1 MKKNNDKSLKKIFD
15 ELDIKPKKH
24 LGQNFLH
31 DLNII
36 KAIVKVAN
44 VENENI
50 IEIGPGP
57 GNLTELMI
65 KQKPKTIF
73 AIEKDRSFRKRLEDI
88 KINNIK
94 LFKYKIDDVLN
105 YDFTK
110 LEKKNYKIV
119 SNLPYNISVP
129 FISYMIK
136 FQNTIKWKDMTL
148 MVQKEVADRILA
160 DTGTKNYGR
169 LSLMVNLKNHVTKI
183 MNVNPTCF
191 FPRPKVDS
199 TVLKII
205 PKKDIYNLNQEI
217 FEKIVKICFSQRRK
231 TIKNNLDQLNIDTRL
246 LLKQSKIDASKR
258 PENIDLEG
266 FCRLTINY
274 KKIFKAHF

>member
-1 MKKNNDKSLKKIFD
+1 MKKNNKTTLKKIFD
-15 ELDIKPKKH
+15 ELDVKPKKH

-36 KAIVKVAN
+36 KAIVKGAN

-57 GNLTELMI
+57 GNLTELII

-73 AIEKDRSFRKRLEDI
+73 AIEKDESFRKKLEDI
-88 KINNIK
+88 KINNFK
-94 LFKYKIDDVLN
+94 LFEYKIDDVLN
-105 YDFTK
+105 FDFTK

-169 LSLMVNLKNHVTKI
+169 LSLMISLKNHITKI

-191 FPRPKVDS
+191 FPRPKVES
-199 TVLKII
+199 TVIKII
-205 PKKDIYNLNQEI
+205 PKEDKHNLNQEI

-231 TIKNNLDQLNIDTRL
+231 TIKNNLDQLKINTRL
-246 LLKQSKIDASKR
+246 LLKQSKINANLR

-266 FCRLTINY
+266 FCRISINY
-274 KKIFKAHF
+274 KKLFKGHF

>member
-73 AIEKDRSFRKRLEDI
+73 AIEKDKSFRKRLENI

-94 LFKYKIDDVLN
+94 LFNYKIDDVLN
-105 YDFTK
+105 FDFTK
-110 LEKKNYKIV
+110 LEKKNYKII

-169 LSLMVNLKNHVTKI
+169 LSLMVSLKNHVTKI

>member
-169 LSLMVNLKNHVTKI
+169 LSLMVSLKNHITKI
-183 MNVNPTCF
+183 NPLGDKF
-191 FPRPKVDS
+191 DYNLHQAMYEAPSKDYDPGSVIEVVQPGYLLHDRLVRPAMVGISKKVDS
-199 TVLKII
+199 KDE
-205 PKKDIYNLNQEI
+205 KKDN
-217 FEKIVKICFSQRRK
+217 VK
-231 TIKNNLDQLNIDTRL
+231 NI
-246 LLKQSKIDASKR
+246 
-258 PENIDLEG
+258 
-266 FCRLTINY
+266 
-274 KKIFKAHF
+274 

>member
-1 MKKNNDKSLKKIFD
+1 MKKNNKTTLKKIFD
-15 ELDIKPKKH
+15 ELDVKPKKH

-36 KAIVKVAN
+36 KAIVKGAN

-57 GNLTELMI
+57 GNLTELII

-73 AIEKDRSFRKRLEDI
+73 AIEKDESFRKKLEDI
-88 KINNIK
+88 KINNFK
-94 LFKYKIDDVLN
+94 LFEYKIDDVLN
-105 YDFTK
+105 FDFTK
-110 LEKKNYKIV
+110 LEKKNYKII

-129 FISYMIK
+129 FITYMIK
-136 FQNTIKWKDMTL
+136 FQNNIKWKDMTL

-169 LSLMVNLKNHVTKI
+169 LSLMVGLKNNITKL

-191 FPRPKVDS
+191 FPRPKVES
-199 TVLKII
+199 TVIKII
-205 PKKDIYNLNQEI
+205 PKEDKHNLNQEI

-231 TIKNNLDQLNIDTRL
+231 TIKNNLDQLKINTRL
-246 LLKQSKIDASKR
+246 LLKQSKINANLR

-266 FCRLTINY
+266 FCRISINY
-274 KKIFKAHF
+274 KKLFKGHF

>member
-15 ELDIKPKKH
+15 ELDIKPRKH

-44 VENENI
+44 VENENV

-57 GNLTELMI
+57 GNLTELLI
-65 KQKPKTIF
+65 KHRPKTIF
-73 AIEKDRSFRKRLEDI
+73 AIEKDKSFRKRLEDI

-105 YDFTK
+105 FDFTK

-119 SNLPYNISVP
+119 SNLPYSISVP

-136 FQNTIKWKDMTL
+136 FQNTIKWQDMTL

-169 LSLMVNLKNHVTKI
+169 LSLMVSLKNHITKI

-191 FPRPKVDS
+191 FPRPKVES
-199 TVLKII
+199 TVIKII
-205 PKKDIYNLNQEI
+205 PKKDEYNLNQEI
-217 FEKIVKICFSQRRK
+217 FFVP
-231 TIKNNLDQLNIDTRL
+231 D
-246 LLKQSKIDASKR
+246 LKQ
-258 PENIDLEG
+258 
-266 FCRLTINY
+266 
-274 KKIFKAHF
+274 

>member
-65 KQKPKTIF
+65 RQKPKTIF
-73 AIEKDRSFRKRLEDI
+73 AIEKDKSFKKRLEDI

-105 YDFTK
+105 FDFTK

-169 LSLMVNLKNHVTKI
+169 LSLMISLKNHITKI

-191 FPRPKVDS
+191 FPRPKVES
-199 TVLKII
+199 TVIKII
-205 PKKDIYNLNQEI
+205 PKEDKHNLNQEI

-231 TIKNNLDQLNIDTRL
+231 TIKNNLDQLKINTRL
-246 LLKQSKIDASKR
+246 LLKQSKINANLR

-266 FCRLTINY
+266 FCRISINY
-274 KKIFKAHF
+274 KKLFKGHF